1 MKSYQKNGKK
11 KVNEL
16 YGEPEKIKKCSND
29 MFEVFEDDLIPIKNI
44 EFDVDA
50 DVSLES
56 EERKH
61 SIKGG
66 HCRDP
71 K

>member
-1 MKSYQKNGKK
+1 MEKK

-61 SIKGG
+61 IQ
-66 HCRDP
+66 
-71 K
+71 